1 MKVGDLIQS
10 SAFEGQH
17 GIVIETESHSS
28 YGGPSWYHV
37 VWLKVNRSYALSHNK
52 GWDRYEWCRSHE
64 IDPCDIS

>member
-17 GIVIETESHSS
+17 GIVIETDHKLCA
-28 YGGPSWYHV
+28 PDSWYHV

-64 IDPCDIS
+64 IEPCDIS

>member
-10 SAFEGQH
+10 SGFEGQN
-17 GIVIETESHSS
+17 GIVIETDDDNIEVI
-28 YGGPSWYHV
+28 GRWYHV

-64 IDPCDIS
+64 IEPRDIQ

>member
-10 SAFEGQH
+10 SAFQGQH
-17 GIVIETESHSS
+17 GIVIETDHENDADS
-28 YGGPSWYHV
+28 SWYHV

-64 IDPCDIS
+64 IEPCDIS

>member
-10 SAFEGQH
+10 SAFEGQR
-17 GIVIETESHSS
+17 GIIIRTDHERDVD
-28 YGGPSWYHV
+28 GSWYHV

-64 IDPCDIS
+64 IELVDIS

>member
-10 SAFEGQH
+10 SAFQGQH

-37 VWLKVNRSYALSHNK
+37 VWLKVNHNYANSFTKNWK
-52 GWDRYEWCRSHE
+52 RYEWCRKHE
-64 IDPCDIS
+64 IEPRDIS